1 MSLSHSKL
9 RLSLPPSDVP
19 PALCRPAQPPH
30 KMTLAQQPQEVH
42 AQELGMQGVPAF
54 LGETWRQVHVTVI
67 FRKVSRRRK
76 LKDWDLAE
84 ETMQH

>member
-1 MSLSHSKL
+1 
-9 RLSLPPSDVP
+9 
-19 PALCRPAQPPH
+19 
-30 KMTLAQQPQEVH
+30 
-42 AQELGMQGVPAF
+42 MQGVPAF

-67 FRKVSRRRK
+67 SRKVSRSRK